1 MNFFYLLL
9 LAHVLADFPLQTDA
23 VFRLKQKSMMG
34 VFLHAGIFTAVAL
47 IILFPF
53 HAESA
58 VWIAVLALTLL
69 HLAID
74 RAKVF
79 LSLRKAADNFI
90 YFAVD
95 QVLHFISIWIAGTWL
110 GRAMMASTIP
120 AFPLYANAR
129 LVLILIA
136 LVLASFAGSLVIF
149 YVEKSL
155 LHRTHP
161 DRHLLFP
168 KQRDRWP
175 GIITRLL
182 GTLGLILGQVYVL
195 LILLVPVTGYLWS
208 SPLSKVP
215 SQRWVEIICNLVIC
229 ATCAAFV
236 WVLR

>member
-23 VFRLKQKSMMG
+23 VFRLKQKTMMG
-34 VFLHAGIFTAVAL
+34 VLLHAGIFTVVAL
-47 IILFPF
+47 IIFFPF
-53 HAESA
+53 LAQA
-58 VWIAVLALTLL
+58 AAWIAILVLTLL
-69 HLAID
+69 HIVID

-79 LSLRKAADNFI
+79 LSLRKATDNFV

-95 QVLHFISIWIAGTWL
+95 QVLHVISIWVAGGWL
-110 GRAMMASTIP
+110 GRTMMAATPSIP
-120 AFPLYANAR
+120 AFYYNNR
-129 LVLILIA
+129 LALTLIA

-182 GTLGLILGQVYVL
+182 GTLGLILGQTFAL
-195 LILLVPVTGYLWS
+195 LILLVPVTGYVWS
-208 SPLSKVP
+208 SPLNKVP

-236 WVLR
+236 WVLG

>member
-9 LAHVLADFPLQTDA
+9 LAHVLADFPLQTDT

-34 VFLHAGIFTAVAL
+34 VLLHAGIFTAVAL
-47 IILFPF
+47 IIFFPF
-53 HAESA
+53 LAQA
-58 VWIAVLALTLL
+58 AAWTAILALTLL
-69 HLAID
+69 HIVID

-79 LSLRKAADNFI
+79 LSLRKARDNFI

-95 QVLHFISIWIAGTWL
+95 QVLHFVSIWIAGDWL
-110 GRAMMASTIP
+110 GRTTLATTPSIP
-120 AFPLYANAR
+120 ALYYNDR
-129 LVLILIA
+129 FFLILIA

-149 YVEKSL
+149 YVEQSL

-175 GIITRLL
+175 GIVTRLL
-182 GTLGLILGQVYVL
+182 GTLGLILGQPYAL
-195 LILLVPVTGYLWS
+195 LILIVPVTGFIWS
-208 SPLSKVP
+208 SPLNKIP
-215 SQRWVEIICNLVIC
+215 AQRWVEIICNLVIC

>member
-9 LAHVLADFPLQTDA
+9 LAHVLADFPLQTDT

-34 VFLHAGIFTAVAL
+34 VLLHAGIFSAVAL
-47 IILFPF
+47 IIFFPF
-53 HAESA
+53 LSQAA
-58 VWIAVLALTLL
+58 AWIAILALTLL
-69 HLAID
+69 HIVID

-79 LSLRKAADNFI
+79 LSLRKATDNFI

-95 QVLHFISIWIAGTWL
+95 QVLHVVTIWIAGDWL
-110 GRAMMASTIP
+110 GRTIMAAAPSVP
-120 AFPLYANAR
+120 PFYYNNR
-129 LVLILIA
+129 LVLILNA
-136 LVLASFAGSLVIF
+136 LVLAAFAGSLVIF

-175 GIITRLL
+175 GVITRLL
-182 GTLGLILGQVYVL
+182 GTLGLILGQAYVL
-195 LILLVPVTGYLWS
+195 LILLVPVTGYVWS

-215 SQRWVEIICNLVIC
+215 SQRWVEIICNLIIC

-236 WVLR
+236 WVLH

>member
-9 LAHVLADFPLQTDA
+9 LAHALADFPLQTDT

-34 VFLHAGIFTAVAL
+34 VLLHAGIFTAVAL
-47 IILFPF
+47 IIFFPF
-53 HAESA
+53 LAQA
-58 VWIAVLALTLL
+58 AAWIAILALTLL
-69 HLAID
+69 HIVID

-79 LSLRKAADNFI
+79 LSLRKATDNFI

-95 QVLHFISIWIAGTWL
+95 QLLHFYSIWIAGRWL
-110 GRAMMASTIP
+110 GRTLTNGKLSTT
-120 AFPLYANAR
+120 PLYHNNR
-129 LVLILIA
+129 FVLILIA
-136 LVLASFAGSLVIF
+136 LVLAAFAGSLVIF

-182 GTLGLILGQVYVL
+182 GTLGLILGQAYAL
-195 LILLVPVTGYLWS
+195 LILLVPVAGYVWS

-215 SQRWVEIICNLVIC
+215 SQRWVEIICNLIIC

>member
-9 LAHVLADFPLQTDA
+9 LAHVLADFPLQTDT

-34 VFLHAGIFTAVAL
+34 VLLHAGIFTAVAL
-47 IILFPF
+47 IIFFPF
-53 HAESA
+53 LAQAA
-58 VWIAVLALTLL
+58 VWIAILALTLL
-69 HLAID
+69 HLVID

-79 LSLRKAADNFI
+79 LSLRKATDNFI

-95 QVLHFISIWIAGTWL
+95 QALHFISIWVAGSWL
-110 GRAMMASTIP
+110 GRTTMAATPSLP
-120 AFPLYANAR
+120 SLYTNSR

-175 GIITRLL
+175 GIITRML
-182 GTLGLILGQVYVL
+182 GTLGLILGQSYAL
-195 LILLVPVTGYLWS
+195 LILLVPVTGCIWS
-208 SPLSKVP
+208 SPLSKIP